1 MPVMPALAVRAP
13 RAVPVATPP
22 KHARAW
28 HDLREMIETLVSA
41 SLAIPAATLRTRT
54 RGHARAAAARQTAM
68 YIAHVALG
76 LNFAQTGRLFDRDRT
91 TAAQACRRIEDLRDD
106 PAFDLT
112 LAALEKACARFAA
125 ARLRSAVQ

>member
-1 MPVMPALAVRAP
+1 MPVMPAHAVRAP
-13 RAVPVATPP
+13 RAIPAVTPSE
-22 KHARAW
+22 HARALR
-28 HDLREMIETLVSA
+28 DLIETLVSA

-54 RGHARAAAARQTAM
+54 RGNARAAAARQTAM

-91 TAAQACRRIEDLRDD
+91 TAAYACRRIEDLRDD

-112 LAALEKACARFAA
+112 LAALEQACARFAA
-125 ARLRSAVQ
+125 AGLRSAAQ

>member
-1 MPVMPALAVRAP
+1 MPAMPALAVRAP

-22 KHARAW
+22 EHARA
-28 HDLREMIETLVSA
+28 LRDMIETLVSA

-54 RGHARAAAARQTAM
+54 RGNARAAAARQTAM

-91 TAAQACRRIEDLRDD
+91 TAAHACRRIEDLRDD
-106 PAFDLT
+106 PAFDQT